1 MTFLYIILGYFAFGL
16 IYTAI
21 TFRPMARAT
30 VYAAMKLEGAYPGFE
45 YWREPKL
52 DELAT
57 GWIVTCAVSLIKI
70 PIFPIFF
77 VIDPF
82 IWKQS
87 KKVKRLIKLSKK
99 KGSL

>member
-1 MTFLYIILGYFAFGL
+1 MVFLYIILGYFAFGL
-16 IYTAI
+16 VYTAL

-30 VYAAMKLEGAYPGFE
+30 VYASMKLDEVYPGFE
-45 YWREPKL
+45 YWRDPEIH
-52 DELAT
+52 ELAA
-57 GWIVTCAVSLIKI
+57 GWIVTCVVSLIKI
-70 PIFPIFF
+70 PTFPIFF

-87 KKVKRLIKLSKK
+87 RKVKRLIKLSKI